1 MARRNGFLGD
11 AAVTE
16 RAPLPPIQFGA
27 LADALL
33 SRASSLVADWL
44 PGGTQRGHEYQCAGF
59 SGGAGSSLSVNLN
72 TGAWADFAGAPD
84 DRGMDLISLYAAIN
98 GFSKQEMGKA
108 AVQLAREEGLESVAG
123 VQPAEGAAARPK
135 PVRAPAAP
143 KPGDR
148 EEWKTLMPVPP
159 NAPATTFWHHH
170 RNNRDRQDPIDH
182 IAEYK
187 VDGQLLG
194 YVVRFLDSSGDKE
207 TLPHTWCQSE
217 KDGSCKWHWK
227 TWAEPRPL
235 YLAGHSMPKGRTVVL
250 VEGEKKAD
258 RLQQLLEAGAPG
270 VYLVVS
276 WPGGCNGWKK
286 AMWSWLDDATVI
298 LWPDCDSKHE
308 EHTRAEAKRITQ
320 DTIDS
325 LSDLTAATEAEREI
339 LVKAAVKVALA
350 AAKEKNPLLKA
361 HKQPGMAA
369 MLGIGAL
376 LVSQHRCDVKI
387 LPIPEPGVV
396 ADGWDCADA
405 INSDGWDFDRIL
417 EFFGKAQPLPSEA
430 LSEKSAD
437 SPAGGGG
444 GKKPPST
451 QPPAGA
457 ADDDA
462 ESGRGDQV
470 INGKEIPWWLVPYW
484 DAEKGRWLASR
495 KMVIKALQ
503 HDPELKDVLGMNQ
516 LSNNIDARVAWPW
529 LHAKAGPITGAID
542 LLLGDFLSRKYGLPA
557 ISRAALMEG
566 IETVAHGRPFH
577 PIREWLAEAG
587 WDGKKRIDKWLIF
600 ALGETPDTLEPA
612 VCEYLQLVGRYWLLG
627 MVNRVMHPGCKFD
640 YCPVLEGPGGYRKST
655 LVEALASTEYF
666 SDTHFDVSR
675 GKEGQE
681 QVQGLWM
688 YEIAELANF
697 GKAEIGLIKAF
708 ITAKSDRYRPS
719 YGRVVEKFDR
729 QCILVGTTNER
740 TYLRDRTGNRRF
752 WPIPVRHIIN
762 IEWIR
767 ANREKLLAEA
777 YALYLEGAA
786 FTPSPADEK
795 RLFHP
800 MQEARMVETAVVS
813 EMNHILT
820 RNPTT
825 AGPGLLVNNLIDFV
839 TISQLTHALGVDAA
853 KSSPALEGQIRS
865 WLEHEGWERTKKQ
878 VNGMRN
884 WGYLRP
890 HGWPPVDPE
899 DAAKGV
905 GAPTSEESTDAVATS
920 AAGSFLKEDIDDT
933 PF

>member
-1 MARRNGFLGD
+1 MSDRK
-11 AAVTE
+11 
-16 RAPLPPIQFGA
+16 PLPPIQFAA
-27 LADALL
+27 LAAALL
-33 SRASSLVADWL
+33 SRAHSLVPAWL
-44 PGGTQRGHEYQCAGF
+44 PGGNQRGHEYQCGSF
-59 SGGAGSSLSVNLN
+59 SGGAGTSLSVNLN
-72 TGAWADFAGAPD
+72 TGAWADFAGTED
-84 DRGMDLISLYAAIN
+84 DRGKDLISLYAAIN
-98 GFSKQEMGKA
+98 NFSKHEMGKA

-123 VQPAEGAAARPK
+123 VTLASEGDTPRAK
-135 PVRAPAAP
+135 PVRPAAP
-143 KPGDR
+143 ARPAK
-148 EEWKTLMPVPP
+148 EVEKWSTLMPVPP
-159 NAPATTFWHHH
+159 HAPAPTFWHYH
-170 RNNRDRQDPIDH
+170 RNNDQHKDPIDH
-182 IAEYK
+182 TAEYK
-187 VDGQLLG
+187 LDGQLLG
-194 YVVRFLDSSGDKE
+194 YVVRFMDSSGDKE
-207 TLPHTWCQSE
+207 TLPYTFCQSE
-217 KDGSCKWHWK
+217 KDGSCAWKWK
-227 TWAEPRPL
+227 TWEEPKPL
-235 YLAGHSMPKGRTVVL
+235 FIPLQTMPNGRTVIV
-250 VEGEKKAD
+250 VEGEKKASK
-258 RLQQLLEAGAPG
+258 LQAVLEAGAPG
-270 VYLVVS
+270 VYLVVA

-286 AMWSWLDDATVI
+286 ACWSWLEGCNVI
-298 LWPDCDSKHE
+298 LWPDCDSKRE
-308 EHTRAEAKRITQ
+308 
-320 DTIDS
+320 D
-325 LSDLTAATEAEREI
+325 LSKAERAPFD
-339 LVKAAVKVALA
+339 AADAAAGSDEQALA
-350 AAKEKNPLLKA
+350 ASKLARSVAKEAKPYLKA

-376 LVSQHRCDVKI
+376 LVAEFNAEVQI

-405 INSDGWDFDRIL
+405 IDSDGWDFERIL
-417 EFFGKAQPLPSEA
+417 AFFGGAQPLPSD
-430 LSEKSAD
+430 LTDSKSSAI
-437 SPAGGGG
+437 GGGAGSG
-444 GKKPPST
+444 GKGPPRDV
-451 QPPAGA
+451 PAGA
-457 ADDDA
+457 VGEGDD
-462 ESGRGDQV
+462 GDDTV
-470 INGKEIPWWLVPYW
+470 KKVNGKEIPWWLYPYW
-484 DAEKGRWLASR
+484 DESKGRWLTSR

-503 HDPELKDVLGMNQ
+503 HDAELQDVLGMNQ
-516 LSNNIDARVAWPW
+516 LSNNIDARVEWPW

-557 ISRAALMEG
+557 ISRPALMEG

-577 PIREWLAEAG
+577 PIRDWLAEAQ
-587 WDGKKRIDKWLIF
+587 WDGKNRIDKWLIH

-627 MVNRVMHPGCKFD
+627 MINRVMQPGCKFD

-655 LVEALASTEYF
+655 LVEALASTDYF

-813 EMNHILT
+813 EMNNILT

-825 AGPGLLVNNLIDFV
+825 AGQGVLVNNLTDFV
-839 TISQLTHALGVDAA
+839 TISQLTLALGVDAA

-884 WGYLRP
+884 WGYVRP

-905 GAPTSEESTDAVATS
+905 GAPTPKESKDAVPTS
-920 AAGSFLKEDIDDT
+920 AAGAFLKEGIDDE